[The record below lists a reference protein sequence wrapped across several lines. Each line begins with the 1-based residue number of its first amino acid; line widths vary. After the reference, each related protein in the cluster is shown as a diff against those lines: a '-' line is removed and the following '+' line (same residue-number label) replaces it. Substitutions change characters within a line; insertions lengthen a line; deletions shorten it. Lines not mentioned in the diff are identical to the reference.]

1 MKSLKKTGLLVLAVS
16 ALSLAACGSKDEG
29 PKYERGSDE
38 AIYDAA
44 LGEYEQLC
52 NIAREIKDD
61 DARYVAYAAAEA
73 ALLDSG
79 VMIPTT
85 TQNGAYAITR
95 VAPRTVPY
103 VSYGIDE
110 DKLNHVLAVK
120 GGQDNFLKT
129 ADREKLLADWEE
141 IRGTADAKESDY
153 FDVVKAYFASKNYE
167 LADTYKTTFSSAPQT
182 LDVLGTSRAADTEFL
197 TNGVE
202 GLVGYNSLGFLEGK
216 VAKSW
221 DYTIVPEEK
230 NADGSVKTPEHMVWK
245 FVLQDEGKRGEWVD
259 NEGNSQGAVT
269 ADDFVA
275 GFQHML
281 DAQGGLDYLV
291 DGIVVGV
298 HEYLA
303 KTEKDFSKVGIRA
316 VDDGAAVEIELTK
329 VESFFPTRLVYS
341 CFMPLN
347 RAFYQSKGGV
357 FGIDELAAAKTAGT
371 YKYGVA
377 NDPASIAYNGAFT
390 CTQLDA
396 ESQIVFAQNTKYRDN
411 ATTTVKSLTWVYDA
425 GEDPDQ
431 TYADVR
437 SGIYPGMS
445 LSASTG
451 TLDYAKRDGIFD
463 DYKYI
468 TETNATTFFGGM
480 NMNRGTFE
488 LASGGVKSEQTEA
501 QKIAINK
508 AMNNINF
515 RRAIQHGWDRAAYNA
530 VSRGKDLATTNLRN
544 MYTQPEFV
552 SLSNDISD
560 KGLLELIN
568 GFFTCNS
575 EDFEKF
581 ENLLEFET
589 AYYRARHGYEEDIA
603 IANLEYNVRYSRAGR
618 TQTVDF
624 YTLFEGLSSLGLAG
638 KATKYGD
645 LVQFFFDM
653 RTGAYSQSG
662 NGYGYSRPTPIREAD
677 LSDGKDG
684 WYNAKLARE
693 YFWDY
698 ILEAGSDFPAEGL
711 VIDNVYY
718 GGSTAQTAQANAFKQ
733 SIEDS
738 FTFNGKKYVTVN
750 LVAAST
756 VNDYYYSGY
765 YCESGEEI
773 NQDIFYG
780 SGWGPDYADPSTYL
794 DTFERTAGY
803 MVMTLG
809 INNHQK
815 SAA

>member
-16 ALSLAACGSKDEG
+16 ALSLAACGSKEEG
-29 PKYERGSDE
+29 AKYERGNDE
-38 AIYDAA
+38 AIFNTV

-52 NIAREIKDD
+52 EIARGIKDD
-61 DARYVAYAAAEA
+61 NERYVAYAAAEA

-110 DKLNHVLAVK
+110 DKLNHIIAVK
-120 GGQDNFLKT
+120 GGQDNFLKS
-129 ADREKLLADWEE
+129 ADREKLLDIWN
-141 IRGTADAKESDY
+141 AKRAETKDEKVY
-153 FDVVKAYFASKNYE
+153 FDAVKAYFAEKNYE
-167 LADTYKTTFSSAPQT
+167 IADTYKTTFSSAPQT
-182 LDVLGTSRAADTEFL
+182 LDILGTSRAADTEFL
-197 TNGVE
+197 TNGIE
-202 GLVGYNSLGFLEGK
+202 GLVGYNSLGYLEGK
-216 VAKSW
+216 IAEEVPVGESHEDEEGNKYFT
-221 DYTIVPEEK
+221 YTFKVRE
-230 NADGSVKTPEHMVWK
+230 NAGA
-245 FVLQDEGKRGEWVD
+245 WVT
-259 NEGNSQGAVT
+259 NEGT
-269 ADDFVA
+269 KYADVKASDFVA

-291 DGIVVGV
+291 DGVVVGV

-303 KTEKDFSKVGIRA
+303 KTGKFEDVGIEA
-316 VDDGAAVEIELTK
+316 DDDARTVTFTLTNE
-329 VESFFPTRLVYS
+329 ESFFVTRLVYS

-347 RAFYQSKGGV
+347 KAFYESKGGK

-377 NDPASIAYNGAFT
+377 NDASSILYNGAYR
-390 CTQLDA
+390 CTKLDL
-396 ESQIVFAQNTKYRDN
+396 ESEIKFAKNDLFRDKD
-411 ATTTVKSLTWVYDA
+411 TTIPTELSWIYDA

-437 SGIYPGMS
+437 AGTYPGMA

-552 SLSNDISD
+552 SLSADVDSYEVAKNYFGVKED
-560 KGLLELIN
+560 KSTDWTKPLIKLQSRGAFASNYDYRSAIGAAESLDLL
-568 GFFTCNS
+568 GQGTS
-575 EDFEKF
+575 
-581 ENLLEFET
+581 
-589 AYYRARHGYEEDIA
+589 
-603 IANLEYNVRYSRAGR
+603 
-618 TQTVDF
+618 
-624 YTLFEGLSSLGLAG
+624 
-638 KATKYGD
+638 YGD
-645 LVQFFFDM
+645 LVQFFFDL
-653 RTGAYSQSG
+653 RTGAFSPISQE
-662 NGYGYSRPTPIREAD
+662 PIYREAN
-677 LSDGKDG
+677 LADGQDG
-684 WYNAKLARE
+684 WYNAKLARQ
-693 YFWDY
+693 YFWEY
-698 ILEAGSDFPAEGL
+698 VLEAGSDLPAEGL

-733 SIEDS
+733 SLEDS

-750 LVAAST
+750 LISAST
-756 VNDYYYSGY
+756 VNDYYYCGY

-794 DTFERTAGY
+794 DTFERTSGY
-803 MVMTLG
+803 MLMTLG